1 MNPVAPANA
10 EMQRSWDGD
19 SGAFW
24 TARADYFDRSMA
36 RYHVRLMAA
45 AAISAGERVL
55 DIGCGNGQTTR
66 DAARATVHGRV
77 LGLDLSS
84 EMLAY
89 ARRRAADDGVTNATF
104 EQADAQVYPFKPES
118 FDVAISRAGSMF
130 FGDPVAAFAN
140 VAGALRPGGRLAL
153 LTWQALGVQEWF
165 SSFVAALAVG
175 RDLPTP
181 PPGAPGPFSL
191 ADPDR
196 VKAILGDAGFT
207 GVGLEAVHE
216 PMCFGTDAADAA
228 EFVMGMLG
236 WLLGDLD
243 DADRARALDALH
255 ATMSAHET
263 PDGVVFQSG
272 GWIVQA
278 TRP

>member
-1 MNPVAPANA
+1 VNPVAPANE

-24 TARADYFDRSMA
+24 TARADSFDRSMA
-36 RYHVRLMAA
+36 RYHPLLMAA
-45 AAISAGERVL
+45 AAIGAGDRVL
-55 DIGCGNGQTTR
+55 DIGCGTGRTTR
-66 DAARATVHGRV
+66 DAARAAVDGSA

-89 ARRRAADDGVTNATF
+89 ARRKATDERVANATF
-104 EQADAQVYPFKPES
+104 EQADVQVYPFEPES
-118 FDVAISRAGSMF
+118 FDVALSRAGSMF
-130 FGDPVAAFAN
+130 FGEPVTAFAN
-140 VAGALRPGGRLAL
+140 VARALRPGGRLAL
-153 LTWQALGVQEWF
+153 LTWQSLDVQEWF
-165 SSFVAALAVG
+165 RSFVAALAAG

-191 ADPDR
+191 SDPDR

-228 EFVMGMLG
+228 GFVMGMLG

-243 DADRARALDALH
+243 DAGRARAHDALH

-263 PDGVVFQSG
+263 PDGVLFTSG
-272 GWIVQA
+272 GWIVRA